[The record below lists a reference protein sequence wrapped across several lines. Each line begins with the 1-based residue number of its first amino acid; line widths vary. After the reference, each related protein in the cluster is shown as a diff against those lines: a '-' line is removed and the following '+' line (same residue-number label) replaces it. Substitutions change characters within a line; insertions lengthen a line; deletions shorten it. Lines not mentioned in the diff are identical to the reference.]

1 MSTTW
6 VWVLIVFQLHAPMTV
21 QDARDSPR
29 AYESEADC
37 LRIAAALRND
47 QFGAEC
53 TRTGVHPKT
62 PDSLWK

>member
-29 AYESEADC
+29 VYESEADC
-37 LRIAAALRND
+37 LRDRRSTT
-47 QFGAEC
+47 Q
-53 TRTGVHPKT
+53 
-62 PDSLWK
+62 